1 MPSPAPRPVSLRSV
15 LTAPRFARR
24 PDLVVAYLALSCA
37 ASGDAVDLA
46 AARDLARHA
55 LGEAAWEGAVAALA
69 RDGVLFVEALEARL
83 AGVASGAFE
92 AAWEA
97 FAGAAPGLRARTVA
111 AYRAEAVKALE
122 AAGFAVAVDERV
134 PAGAEASVPVHAL
147 AEAGGERLALVCCKP
162 GAVEAWARRL
172 RAASVA
178 RAYLLVHPDG
188 RLVDARAVKV
198 SERRERFDPAAVDL
212 PGNVPR
218 EAWLRWV
225 RYRREKGAPLT
236 PESVT
241 QQLKVLAQAGDEAVA
256 VIEKSIN
263 SSWRGLFPPKR
274 RGGEPA
280 PRGADAPPPPFRPG
294 DLVEVR
300 LQDGRVKVV
309 TAEVVAS
316 AYVIDE
322 HGDTHPLARVSP
334 HQPLRRAS

>member
-1 MPSPAPRPVSLRSV
+1 
-15 LTAPRFARR
+15 
-24 PDLVVAYLALSCA
+24 
-37 ASGDAVDLA
+37 
-46 AARDLARHA
+46 
-55 LGEAAWEGAVAALA
+55 
-69 RDGVLFVEALEARL
+69 
-83 AGVASGAFE
+83 
-92 AAWEA
+92 
-97 FAGAAPGLRARTVA
+97 
-111 AYRAEAVKALE
+111 
-122 AAGFAVAVDERV
+122 
-134 PAGAEASVPVHAL
+134 
-147 AEAGGERLALVCCKP
+147 
-162 GAVEAWARRL
+162 
-172 RAASVA
+172 
-178 RAYLLVHPDG
+178 VHPDG

-300 LQDGRVKVV
+300 LQDGRGKVV